1 MKNKLVLMLIVLAIS
16 LLALTACGSAVFKVT
31 FDLNYDGANDFDIG
45 IIKGETLNQ
54 PFEPQREGYIFD
66 GWFNEES
73 CMTSF
78 DFDVKAQENRIAYAK
93 WSPIQTEPLTF
104 TVNFVGED
112 LEDMTVTVNKGSTV
126 YQPIYG
132 QKVGYE
138 LTWYNGETEYDFT
151 QKVND
156 NLTLT
161 ANWKPLVTT
170 CTITFAGDDIEEVSI
185 NVNKGTKIYQP
196 NLGQKEGYDL
206 SWYNDETLFDFGQAV
221 DNDLTLT
228 AHWTVQHRT
237 VTLLDFDETIFG
249 EMLVDYG
256 SSLTEEE
263 LTDELGIP
271 FHEYE
276 IFYEFDGIDG
286 DLTEIKSNIT
296 VKPIYKCNCLPEEIF
311 DFMLLPDD
319 TYGIKIRKNQ
329 DFRALNLTG
338 DYVMPSYFNGKP
350 VSTILY
356 EGMYSAYGA
365 LNGIY
370 RLFIPETY
378 RVIQNYAFKDFH
390 AYQIVFA
397 EGLEEIWANAF
408 FYCSSMLDL
417 PASLNYIEYFAFLN
431 YGEKFGDGVVSTANV
446 SLNPEN
452 NYYSMEDGLLV
463 SADLK
468 TLVFV
473 NRYKSLQNLIIP
485 ETVEYIY
492 PGLCYNSYALQTVT
506 FEGNIKTIG
515 AGAFANIRG
524 LQTVNFN
531 GTVERIEGYDAAYI
545 LKNSLSKEYLP
556 VTGAFFNCLRISQN
570 NFNLPSGLNFIGDF
584 AFGKSELSSIILD
597 GSIEHVGKG
606 AFFADYGILTEI
618 IVTEENDYYYS
629 DSDRALIEKGTGINA
644 GDTFLLYAPIQEDKN
659 NAIDY
664 VIPNGVT
671 SLAPHAFYKA
681 HYLNSLTIPEGVESI
696 PGGFMESSLLEMSFD
711 AELNLIETYYGIK
724 TLILPSTLKEVLS
737 YDYDWAP
744 IFNNDFYPAF
754 TVNLLETISWP
765 KGCNIQKID
774 YWSIVISEDMI
785 NFEIPATV
793 DEYLDYIF
801 STRNL

>member
-1 MKNKLVLMLIVLAIS
+1 MKKLLLMLIVLTIS
-16 LLALTACGSAVFKVT
+16 ILALTACGSVVFEVA

-73 CMTSF
+73 CTTPF

-93 WSPIQTEPLTF
+93 WSPIQTEPSTF
-104 TVNFVGED
+104 TVSFVGEG
-112 LEDMTVTVNKGSTV
+112 LEDMTVTVNKGSTA
-126 YQPIYG
+126 YQPLYG
-132 QKVGYE
+132 QKIDYE

-151 QKVND
+151 QEVNS
-156 NLTLT
+156 NLILT
-161 ANWKPLVTT
+161 AHWTPLVTT
-170 CTITFAGDDIEEVSI
+170 CAITFTGDDIEEISI

-196 NLGQKEGYDL
+196 GIGQKEGYNL
-206 SWYNDETLFDFGQAV
+206 SWYNGETLFDFGQAV

-271 FHEYE
+271 YHEYE

-311 DFMLLPDD
+311 DFMLLPDG
-319 TYGIKIRKNQ
+319 TYGIKVNKNQ

-390 AYQIVFA
+390 AYQIIFA

-408 FYCSSMLDL
+408 FYCSAIVDL
-417 PASLNYIEYFAFLN
+417 PASLNYIEYFAFTYYGMK
-431 YGEKFGDGVVSTANV
+431 YGEGVIETAEINLSAKENAYYKMDGNLLSTF
-446 SLNPEN
+446 
-452 NYYSMEDGLLV
+452 DG
-463 SADLK
+463 K
-468 TLVFV
+468 TLVYV
-473 NRYKSLQNLIIP
+473 NQYRSLQTLIIP
-485 ETVEYIY
+485 ESIEYIY
-492 PGLCYNSYALQTVT
+492 PALCFDGFNMGTVMLA
-506 FEGNIKTIG
+506 EIIINGNIKTIG
-515 AGAFANIRG
+515 AGAFANIGG
-524 LQTVNFN
+524 LESVIFN
-531 GTVERIEGYDAAYI
+531 GTVERIEGNDAKYQ
-545 LKNSLSKEYLP
+545 LKNQLSKEYLP
-556 VTGAFFNCLRISQN
+556 ICGAFYNSYELSRNDFL
-570 NFNLPSGLNFIGDF
+570 LPSGIKYIGDF
-584 AFGKSELSSIILD
+584 AFANTELSSVVLD
-597 GSIEHVGKG
+597 GNIEHVGKG
-606 AFFADYGILTEI
+606 AFFVEYYNKFCEI

-629 DSDRALIEKGTGINA
+629 HEDRALIEKGTGING
-644 GDTFLLYAPIQEDKN
+644 GDTFLLYAPMQENKDDSIN
-659 NAIDY
+659 Y

-671 SLAPHAFYKA
+671 SLASHAFWKA
-681 HYLNSLTIPEGVESI
+681 G
-696 PGGFMESSLLEMSFD
+696 
-711 AELNLIETYYGIK
+711 
-724 TLILPSTLKEVLS
+724 
-737 YDYDWAP
+737 
-744 IFNNDFYPAF
+744 
-754 TVNLLETISWP
+754 
-765 KGCNIQKID
+765 
-774 YWSIVISEDMI
+774 
-785 NFEIPATV
+785 
-793 DEYLDYIF
+793 
-801 STRNL
+801 